1 MIKKKVLVTAKSGL
15 HARPANLLI
24 KEAQH
29 FNSTVEICVNDSLY
43 NAKSLLGILAAGV
56 DCGTEIQVVCTGED
70 EEAACEAVVKL
81 IAGGMGEAV

>member
-1 MIKKKVLVTAKSGL
+1 MVKKKVVVIAKSGL

-29 FNSTVEICVNDSLY
+29 FDSKVEIFVNDKLF

-56 DCGTEIQVVCTGED
+56 DCGTEIEVICTGED
-70 EEAACEAVVKL
+70 EKEACEAVVNL
-81 IAGGMGEAV
+81 IASGMGE